1 MQRES
6 ASQAAELSDV
16 KVVSRQSSVRSIKQ
30 KRMSILDSVI
40 VCSILC
46 VIGGVS
52 TASQGAINSNLGKYT
67 GQGLSSTIV
76 FCVGAITSCIYFL
89 IEVKGRPPANLALMI
104 TKAPWWSWT
113 GGILGA
119 CFVIVTILSIPKLGA
134 GTTTAIIIS
143 AKLVFSCII
152 DQFGLFGIPHRKY
165 TIWRALATVGLVGED
180 VILNPNLLVIVQGLG
195 EVPPGQWARKLF
207 TNGKRGQWGLATQFP
222 FIERALHLGWAVV
235 LCDPNHDENKP
246 RNQKTRARHVRRV
259 WEDIV
264 QRSDAR
270 CVMYVCFSAGT
281 TAVLDLYRTS
291 KREFVKKV
299 KGIAFL
305 DGEDGR
311 DMGRWMQNHSW
322 SFCQDKPKWKPARN
336 ETFIPRLDLAIK
348 DISFI
353 VKPKESVGI
362 VGRRGAGRSSLTLF
376 RIIEAADG
384 YWVRASNPTYAQD
397 RPLDDP
403 MALYSDTHGNAL
415 NGGLIEIDSVDIPTL
430 GLKGLR

>member
-6 ASQAAELSDV
+6 AYQVSELSDV
-16 KVVSRQSSVRSIKQ
+16 KVVSRQSSIRSIKQ

-152 DQFGLFGIPHRKY
+152 DQFGLFGIPRRKY
-165 TIWRALATVGLVGED
+165 TIWRGLATVGLVGCVA
-180 VILNPNLLVIVQGLG
+180 VI
-195 EVPPGQWARKLF
+195 
-207 TNGKRGQWGLATQFP
+207 
-222 FIERALHLGWAVV
+222 
-235 LCDPNHDENKP
+235 
-246 RNQKTRARHVRRV
+246 
-259 WEDIV
+259 
-264 QRSDAR
+264 
-270 CVMYVCFSAGT
+270 
-281 TAVLDLYRTS
+281 S
-291 KREFVKKV
+291 KF
-299 KGIAFL
+299 
-305 DGEDGR
+305 
-311 DMGRWMQNHSW
+311 
-322 SFCQDKPKWKPARN
+322 
-336 ETFIPRLDLAIK
+336 
-348 DISFI
+348 
-353 VKPKESVGI
+353 
-362 VGRRGAGRSSLTLF
+362 
-376 RIIEAADG
+376 
-384 YWVRASNPTYAQD
+384 
-397 RPLDDP
+397 
-403 MALYSDTHGNAL
+403 
-415 NGGLIEIDSVDIPTL
+415 
-430 GLKGLR
+430 